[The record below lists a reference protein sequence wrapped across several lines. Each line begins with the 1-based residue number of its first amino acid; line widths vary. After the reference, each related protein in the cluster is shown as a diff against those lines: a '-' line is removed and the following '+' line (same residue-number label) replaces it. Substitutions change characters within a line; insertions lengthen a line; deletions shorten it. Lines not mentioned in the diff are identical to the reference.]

1 MENILWDILFPE
13 NACSLCREKGKFNSR
28 HPWCDH
34 CQEDIERAVNSLPI
48 CDWCGKYLE
57 QGDQYCSDCR
67 VERPLFKIAR
77 AVGPYE
83 DERFRKAVKVFKFLC
98 RKYMGVKMGRMMAEV
113 VKREPRYWPIDL
125 LVPVPASPGSL
136 KQRGFNQAEVLARQ
150 IGKGLRV
157 AMNPGIL
164 CRIKETPSQRELTK
178 LEREQNLLCA
188 FKVTDPAKIKGK
200 NILLVDDVYTTGSTI
215 KECTRTLL
223 ESGAESVSVITW
235 AIGKGF

>member
-1 MENILWDILFPE
+1 MENILWDIIFPE
-13 NACSLCREKGKFNSR
+13 HACSLCLKKGRFSSR
-28 HPWCDH
+28 FPWCDE
-34 CQEDIERAVNSLPI
+34 CQQAIENAKTGLPI
-48 CDWCGKYLE
+48 CEGCGKYLE
-57 QGDQYCSDCR
+57 QGEQYCNDCR
-67 VERPLFKIAR
+67 TEPPLFKIAR

-98 RKYMGVKMGRMMAEV
+98 RKYMGIKMGKMMAEV
-113 VKREPRYWPIDL
+113 VKKEPRYWPIDL

-150 IGKGLRV
+150 IGKVIRV
-157 AMNPGIL
+157 PMNPGLL
-164 CRIKETPSQRELTK
+164 CRVKETPSQRELTK
-178 LEREQNLLCA
+178 IEREQNLLCA
-188 FKVTDPAKIKGK
+188 FKVTDPAKITGK

-223 ESGAESVSVITW
+223 EGGAESVAVITW